1 MWSWTIWN
9 LTWQCSLFSLNF
21 SHLPDS
27 HTPERDDIISLGN
40 VWLEKD
46 EKAVEMQPVLF
57 MNLSV
62 ITDHFFFPHDI
73 WHTFSI
79 ASKPCG
85 TGQIEISDAVYLA
98 WISAISWTCIAHTYI
113 SRECMTWEG
122 WEGSWHLGYSLF
134 ICDQFKLLCLYLVS
148 LPTSS
153 LTKMW
158 GCKAAAWKSHMQKFQ
173 GRMNLEVM

>member
-9 LTWQCSLFSLNF
+9 LTWQCTLFSLNF
-21 SHLPDS
+21 SHFLDS

-46 EKAVEMQPVLF
+46 ETAIEMQPVLF

-79 ASKPCG
+79 ASKPCD

-98 WISAISWTCIAHTYI
+98 WISAISWTCTYLYI
-113 SRECMTWEG
+113 SGT
-122 WEGSWHLGYSLF
+122 YDSLF

-173 GRMNLEVM
+173 GRMNLEVMWHKFVR

>member
-1 MWSWTIWN
+1 MEISLKGFGFNFILTSLGSFSQSAFFIFSSTWYITHIPHCLKSMWSWTIWN
-9 LTWQCSLFSLNF
+9 LTWQCSLFSVNF
-21 SHLPDS
+21 SHFLDS

-46 EKAVEMQPVLF
+46 ETAVEMQPVLF

-73 WHTFSI
+73 SHIFSI

-98 WISAISWTCIAHTYI
+98 WISAISWTCTYLT
-113 SRECMTWEG
+113 ETM
-122 WEGSWHLGYSLF
+122 
-134 ICDQFKLLCLYLVS
+134 
-148 LPTSS
+148 SS
-153 LTKMW
+153 LSGMYDLRKDE
-158 GCKAAAWKSHMQKFQ
+158 KAADI
-173 GRMNLEVM
+173 

>member
-1 MWSWTIWN
+1 MEISLKGFGFNFILTSLGSFSQSAFFIFSSTWYITHIPHCLKSMWSWTIWN
-9 LTWQCSLFSLNF
+9 LTWQCSLFSVNF
-21 SHLPDS
+21 SHFLDS

-46 EKAVEMQPVLF
+46 ETAVEMQPVLF

-79 ASKPCG
+79 ASKPCD

-98 WISAISWTCIAHTYI
+98 WISAISWTCTYLYI
-113 SRECMTWEG
+113 SGMYDLRRMRGQLT
-122 WEGSWHLGYSLF
+122 SRLLF
-134 ICDQFKLLCLYLVS
+134 IYLWSV
-148 LPTSS
+148 
-153 LTKMW
+153 
-158 GCKAAAWKSHMQKFQ
+158 
-173 GRMNLEVM
+173 